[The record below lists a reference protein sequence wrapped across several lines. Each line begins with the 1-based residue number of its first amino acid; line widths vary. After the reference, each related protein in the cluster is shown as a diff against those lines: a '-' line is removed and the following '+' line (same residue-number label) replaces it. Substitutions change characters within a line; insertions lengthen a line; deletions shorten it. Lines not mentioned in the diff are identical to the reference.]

1 MAEALTRAAERSI
14 RSSSAAGASSV
25 WRSVNVCTGVNAAG
39 SRPPRT
45 GWRLPSLAD
54 PLPGSAA
61 VSCRL
66 QEICT
71 NEPVQVTV
79 EDSLGVPHLEVRPVI
94 LHELVRV
101 EHIAPHRIPPEA
113 HVHSPALAGELDLA
127 LLLGL
132 LGEAGAKD
140 LHRSVL
146 VRGLAALVLHGD
158 DDAARHVRDAHGGIG
173 LVHVL

>member
-66 QEICT
+66 QEICA
-71 NEPVQVTV
+71 NEPIQVTV
-79 EDSLGVPHLEVRPVI
+79 EDALGVPHLVVGAVV
-94 LHELVRV
+94 LDELVRV
-101 EHIAPHRIPPEA
+101 EDIAPNRIPTKA
-113 HVHSPALAGELDLA
+113 HGHSAALTGEL
-127 LLLGL
+127 GL
-132 LGEAGAKD
+132 P
-140 LHRSVL
+140 
-146 VRGLAALVLHGD
+146 
-158 DDAARHVRDAHGGIG
+158 
-173 LVHVL
+173 